1 MENKVQEL
9 AQKIYTDGVEKAKA
23 EAATILADAEKRRD
37 QMLREAKEQAEK
49 IIGDAKEAEAVTR
62 QQTERDLRNLITNA
76 TDSLQASI
84 TNMINSAAVGAGVD
98 AALATPETLY
108 KVIVEMCR
116 TLFQQSGRGVEVSG
130 EDALALES
138 YFQKEA
144 KELLDKGVAIRE
156 VAGRSASFDIA
167 PEGADYKVNVS
178 KEAFA
183 EYFKGFMRPRMQE
196 ILFGKEEC

>member
-9 AQKIYTDGVEKAKA
+9 AQKIYTDGVEKAKE
-23 EAATILADAEKRRD
+23 EAAKIIADAEKRRD
-37 QMLREAKEQAEK
+37 LIINEAKAKAEQITREAKQAEQ
-49 IIGDAKEAEAVTR
+49 VTR

-84 TNMINSAAVGAGVD
+84 TNMLNSEAVKAGVD
-98 AALATPETLY
+98 AALATPEALY

-116 TLFQQSGRGVEVSG
+116 TLFLQSGRGVEVSG
-130 EDALALES
+130 EDALALEA

-196 ILFGKEEC
+196 ILFGKEER